1 MSMIWLGLRNL
12 TRSRLRLLITLGL
25 LAIAFYLALTMTAIG
40 NSMTARTQALQQ
52 SVNNTLQMRARGSM
66 GHINMVRNDDLMPG
80 RVLDQVRATPHVA
93 HVESYLLAMTPTQ
106 GMGFAMLIGVEPG
119 AVKRLESHGEAGLP
133 RLIAGR
139 DLTAAD
145 VGEQV
150 AVIGQGYAK
159 FLGISADELGSA
171 TVTLDLGRSHPVIY
185 PLDRPARTLKVVGI
199 YASGYVFGDMQLFM
213 PLSTLRAIYG
223 VPEAISWLYVTA
235 DSAENVP
242 AVAAALRQTLGSNAV
257 DIIAPRNVA
266 AFQGSISRSVQQ
278 LTTAGSGLAYALMLT
293 VVFFLMLLLV
303 RERRREIGTLKA
315 LGIPSGAIIASLLTE
330 AVAFTVLGE
339 LLAAGLFALT
349 GTGATEGFLTHGLT
363 SVLPQ
368 QYQGAFGSSLGV
380 STALDL
386 TTVAALAATALGV
399 ALLGSLYSAYLTSR
413 LSPLEAISHE

>member
-12 TRSRLRLLITLGL
+12 TRSRLRLLIALGL

-40 NSMTARTQALQQ
+40 NSMSARTEALQQ
-52 SVNNTLQMRARGSM
+52 SVNNTLQLRPRGSM

-80 RVLDQVRATPHVA
+80 GVLDQVRTTPHVA
-93 HVESYLLAMTPTQ
+93 HVEPYLLAMTPTQ

-119 AVKRLESHGEAGLP
+119 AVKRLETHGEAGLP

-145 VGEQV
+145 AGEPV

-159 FLGISADELGSA
+159 FLGISVDELGSA
-171 TVTLDLGRSHPVIY
+171 TVTLDLGLPHPVIY

-213 PLSTLRAIYG
+213 PLSTLREIYG
-223 VPEAISWLYVTA
+223 VPQALSWLYVTA
-235 DSAENVP
+235 DSAANVP
-242 AVAAALRQTLGSNAV
+242 AVAAALRQKLGNTV

-278 LTTAGSGLAYALMLT
+278 LTGAGSGLAYALVLT

-315 LGIPSGAIIASLLTE
+315 LGIPAGAIIASLLTE
-330 AVAFTVLGE
+330 AVAFTLLGA

-349 GTGATEGFLTHGLT
+349 GAGATEGFLAHGLT

-380 STALDL
+380 STALDP
-386 TTVAALAATALGV
+386 TTLAALAAAALGV
-399 ALLGSLYSAYLTSR
+399 ALLGSLYSAYQTTR
-413 LSPLEAISHE
+413 LSPLEAIRHE